1 MAVRED
7 PCVPDQVLPSS
18 PDLGFQLQ
26 QDRGRCS
33 GENSW
38 AAAQGFPGFGQNV
51 LLGVDR
57 RRWTSLKEG
66 QAELHTPVRSSGF

>member
-18 PDLGFQLQ
+18 PDLSFQLQ
-26 QDRGRCS
+26 PDRGRCS